1 MISPARLAAF
11 RVLRAIAS
19 GRADLGDAMSR
30 ARDPLRDPRDR
41 ALATELATGTLRWRG
56 AIDYQLQRLSTKPLG
71 KLDEAVL
78 ESLRLGAHQLL
89 HLDRIPASAIVN
101 DSVELAKSAG
111 VRSAAPFVNAVLRR
125 LARERGSLSWPDRSN
140 IVEFLSVV
148 HSHPAWL
155 VERWLARDGE
165 ETTTHWL
172 TFNNHPPALTL
183 AANRLRGSRSQ
194 LAEQLRTESIETR
207 PTPVAPH
214 GLVVERGS
222 PLSSDAFRSGL
233 FVVQDEA
240 SQIIPELLR
249 AAPGLRVLD
258 LCASPGGKT
267 LAIAA
272 ECQASG
278 LVVATDVRERRLRLL
293 AATMARCAATGVQVA
308 HVPEHGALPFRD
320 EAFDRV
326 LIDAPCSGLGTVR
339 RDPDIRWRRTPDDLT
354 VFAAAQIALLQ
365 RVRPIVKP
373 DGLIVYSTCSSE
385 PEENEAVV
393 AAFLAGGPEFSTGP
407 IEAIGLPPAI
417 AQMRT
422 EEGYLRTNPMWGLEA
437 FFGAVLRKHAG

>member
-1 MISPARLAAF
+1 M
-11 RVLRAIAS
+11 LRAIAS
-19 GRADLGDAMSR
+19 GRADLGDALSR
-30 ARDPLRDPRDR
+30 ARDPLPDARDR

-56 AIDYQLQRLSTKPLG
+56 AIDYQLQHRSAKPLR

-78 ESLRLGAHQLL
+78 ESLRLGGYQLL

-101 DSVELAKSAG
+101 DSVELAKGAG

-125 LARERGSLSWPDRSN
+125 LARERGALSWPDRSN

-155 VERWLARDGE
+155 VERWLARYGE
-165 ETTTHWL
+165 EATTRWL
-172 TFNNHPPALTL
+172 TFNNHVPALTL
-183 AANRLRGSRSQ
+183 ATNRLRGDRGQ
-194 LAEQLRTESIETR
+194 LAEQLRAEGVETH
-207 PTPVAPH
+207 PTPLAPH

-222 PLSSDAFRSGL
+222 PLSSDAFRTGL

-249 AAPGLRVLD
+249 AAPGLRALD

-272 ECQASG
+272 DCRASG
-278 LVVATDVRERRLRLL
+278 LVVATDVRERRLKLL
-293 AATMARCAATGVQVA
+293 AATMARCAATHVQVA
-308 HVPEHGALPFRD
+308 HVPEQGALPFRD
-320 EAFDRV
+320 RTFDRV
-326 LIDAPCSGLGTVR
+326 LIDAPCSGLGTIR
-339 RDPDIRWRRTPDDLT
+339 RDPDIRWRRKPDDLV
-354 VFAAAQIALLQ
+354 VFAATQIALLA

-393 AAFLAGGPEFSTGP
+393 AAFLAAAPEFSVAP
-407 IEAIGLPPAI
+407 IDAIGIAPAI

-422 EEGYLRTNPMWGLEA
+422 PDGYLRTSPMSGLEA
-437 FFGAVLRKHAG
+437 FFGAVLRKREKE